1 MSENKEIC
9 IKSADFFVYVIF
21 LLYLCRRKG
30 SKSMDEY
37 RFINIDQEPSEEQ
50 LAQLMREVAAEAKER
65 HDRAHAA
72 YFAHIRQM
80 AQTL

>member
-21 LLYLCRRKG
+21 LLYLCSRKG
-30 SKSMDEY
+30 SKSMDDY
-37 RFINIDQEPSEEQ
+37 RFINIDQEPTEEQ
-50 LAQLMREVAAEAKER
+50 LAQLMHEVAVEAKER

-72 YFAHIRQM
+72 YYAHLDQM
-80 AQTL
+80 LQAL